1 MFPTVRSPTLTT
13 RTAAVNSKRTT
24 FPLPRLLAS
33 DLAVA
38 LSMGVAGAS
47 WLAWLQA
54 AGKGQALGVD
64 ELLRSVLTVLAF
76 SVQGVLIAVPLI
88 LRALRSHRADGW
100 REPFLASF
108 VCAPVAAA
116 VISAG
121 NQSRLYLFD
130 LAPAGLH
137 LAPAG
142 LPINTMAGD
151 ALALLVVLLPVAFLS
166 LGLVQLRSRH
176 FRSRGREHAS
186 SPGLDSRSLQDRP

>member
-1 MFPTVRSPTLTT
+1 MSPTVRSPTLTA
-13 RTAAVNSKRTT
+13 RTAAVNSGRTT

-100 REPFLASF
+100 REPFLAGF

-130 LAPAGLH
+130 LAPAGL
-137 LAPAG
+137 
-142 LPINTMAGD
+142 PIITMAGD
-151 ALALLVVLLPVAFLS
+151 VLALLAVLLPVAFLS

-176 FRSRGREHAS
+176 LRSRGRERAS
-186 SPGLDSRSLQDRP
+186 SLGLDSRSLQDRP